1 MIETLSN
8 IPRRKSKAPYRHSYV
23 NSIVL
28 TVFSPAEFV
37 CAYPDAASLEGASE
51 DDQNKAKVLMAVNAS
66 KSSGWCCAACFCA
79 FGSNPAG
86 IMKVAYSG
94 PPYYRFYLIC
104 RKCAAAP
111 DEKITDRVK
120 AHL

>member
-37 CAYPDAASLEGASE
+37 CAYPDAASLEGATE
-51 DDQNKAKVLMAVNAS
+51 DDQIKAKVLMAVNAQFNTS
-66 KSSGWCCAACFCA
+66 KSGWCCAACFCA
-79 FGSNPAG
+79 FGPNPAG
-86 IMKVAYSG
+86 IKKVAHSG
-94 PPYYRFYLIC
+94 PP
-104 RKCAAAP
+104 AAAP
-111 DEKITDRVK
+111 DEKITERIK